1 MVAASARDSSLGC
14 PALATA
20 DHSRVSAPSAAT
32 AVSPAVPRAASA
44 AWDRSRVAR
53 WMPWLTAAL
62 ALLAAMHAIEP
73 LPIGVFYDDAQY
85 LVLAK
90 ALATGQGYRFINLP
104 GAPLATHFPP
114 GYPAFLALLWRIA
127 PAFPENVALFKF
139 ANAVL
144 LAAAGA
150 FTGELARRTLG
161 LPRALAAV
169 VALAGTVTIPSLVL
183 SSAVMSEPLFLVLL
197 IPLLAWA
204 ERVTS
209 DEETSAASLRR
220 AALLGAAIATL
231 ALVRTHGIALAG
243 AVLIAYVARR
253 RYREAA
259 VCTVASLIGIAPWM
273 LWVAT
278 NNDALPPLIRGA
290 YGSYT
295 AWLAAGWHTWG
306 VQLLAVTLPDNVATI
321 GMTVVRSI
329 VPKGSAALDLL
340 VGGTFAL
347 LTAMG
352 VAVTWRRMRVTTLF
366 VAGYVAI
373 VLVWPFS
380 PLRFV
385 WGIWPLVMLFPAAG
399 FVAAWQSAVVRQ
411 RRPARLGLG
420 TLAAVVLL
428 GMVAFNV
435 QGYANAWWS
444 SNARYHAR
452 RVLPQLAWV
461 AKGTS
466 PNDIVA
472 SDAEAAV
479 YLYTGRRTVP
489 VTTFTAGEYVRE
501 RTLAEETAV
510 MASLLEH
517 YRPRYM
523 LVTSPKLG
531 EAATRIGPASLL
543 RVDSLDRGGV
553 YSFRPC
559 TSLAEGDG
567 IKRCE

>member
-1 MVAASARDSSLGC
+1 M
-14 PALATA
+14 
-20 DHSRVSAPSAAT
+20 SAPSVAT
-32 AVSPAVPRAASA
+32 AVPAAVPRAEPVAR
-44 AWDRSRVAR
+44 DDSRVAR
-53 WMPWLTAAL
+53 WLPWLTAAI

-114 GYPAFLALLWRIA
+114 GYPVFLALLWRIA

-144 LAAAGA
+144 LAAAGTFA
-150 FTGELARRTLG
+150 GELARRTLG
-161 LPRALAAV
+161 LPRALAASA
-169 VALAGTVTIPSLVL
+169 ALAGTVTIPSLVL
-183 SSAVMSEPLFLVLL
+183 SSAVMSEPLFLALL
-197 IPLLAWA
+197 IPLLVWA
-204 ERVTS
+204 ERVTM
-209 DEETSAASLRR
+209 EERTTVSLRR
-220 AALLGAAIATL
+220 AVLLGAAIAAV

-243 AVLIAYVARR
+243 AVVLSYVARR

-259 VCTVASLIGIAPWM
+259 ACAAATLIGVAPWM

-278 NNDALPPLIRGA
+278 HNDALPPLVRGA

-295 AWLAAGWHTWG
+295 AWLAAGWQSWG
-306 VQLLAVTLPDNVATI
+306 VHLLVVTVPDNVATI

-329 VPKGSAALDLL
+329 VPRGSAIADTLA
-340 VGGTFAL
+340 GGAFAL
-347 LTAMG
+347 LTALGLG
-352 VAVTWRRMRVTTLF
+352 VAWRRMRVTTLF
-366 VAGYVAI
+366 VAGYLAI

-399 FVAAWQSAVVRQ
+399 LAAAWQSSLVR
-411 RRPARLGLG
+411 RYRTARAGVG
-420 TLAAVVLL
+420 ALAAVVLL
-428 GMVAFNV
+428 GIVGFNV

-444 SNARYHAR
+444 SNARFHAR

-461 AKGTS
+461 AKATS

-501 RTLAEETAV
+501 RTLPEEMGV
-510 MASLLEH
+510 MTSLLEH
-517 YRPRYM
+517 YQPRYV
-523 LVTSPKLG
+523 LVTSTKLV
-531 EAATRIGPASLL
+531 EATARLAPASLT
-543 RVDSLDRGGV
+543 RVDSLDRGVV
-553 YSFRPC
+553 YSFRRC
-559 TSLAEGDG
+559 TSFARDATR
-567 IKRCE
+567 RCE

>member
-1 MVAASARDSSLGC
+1 MPRPPAARLSAVPFL
-14 PALATA
+14 TA
-20 DHSRVSAPSAAT
+20 DYSRVSAPSVAT
-32 AVSPAVPRAASA
+32 AVPSAVPRAEPA
-44 AWDRSRVAR
+44 ARDDSRVAR
-53 WMPWLTAAL
+53 WLPLLTGAL

-127 PAFPENVALFKF
+127 PAFPENVVLFKF

-161 LPRALAAV
+161 LPRVLAAAA
-169 VALAGTVTIPSLVL
+169 ALAGTVTIPSLVL
-183 SSAVMSEPLFLVLL
+183 SSAVMSEPLFLALL

-204 ERVTS
+204 ERLAT
-209 DEETSAASLRR
+209 EEDAPVSFGR
-220 AALLGAAIATL
+220 AALLGAAIAAI
-231 ALVRTHGIALAG
+231 ALIRTHGIALAG
-243 AVLIAYVARR
+243 AVLLAYVARR

-259 VCTVASLIGIAPWM
+259 ACTAATLLGVAPWM
-273 LWVAT
+273 LWVASH
-278 NNDALPPLIRGA
+278 NDALPPLVRGA

-295 AWLAAGWHTWG
+295 AWLTAGWHSWG
-306 VQLLAVTLPDNVATI
+306 FHLVAVTVPDNVATI

-329 VPKGSAALDLL
+329 VPRGSVTLDVL
-340 VGGTFAL
+340 VGGAFAL

-352 VAVTWRRMRVTTLF
+352 VAAAWRRMRVTTLF
-366 VAGYVAI
+366 VAGYLAI

-399 FVAAWQSAVVRQ
+399 LATAWQSVHVRQ
-411 RRPARLGLG
+411 RRPARLGVG
-420 TLAAVVLL
+420 ALATVVLL
-428 GMVAFNV
+428 GIVAFNV

-444 SNARYHAR
+444 SNARFHAR

-461 AKGTS
+461 AKATA

-479 YLYTGRRTVP
+479 YLYTGRRAVP

-501 RTLAEETAV
+501 RTVAEETGV
-510 MASLLEH
+510 VASLLEH
-517 YRPRYM
+517 YRPRYV
-523 LVTSPKLG
+523 LVTSPKLV
-531 EAATRIGPASLL
+531 EATASLAPASLA
-543 RVDSLDRGGV
+543 RVDSLDRGVV
-553 YSFRPC
+553 YAVRP
-559 TSLAEGDG
+559 
-567 IKRCE
+567 

>member
-1 MVAASARDSSLGC
+1 MSAPSVATAVPPVSRAEPSARD
-14 PALATA
+14 
-20 DHSRVSAPSAAT
+20 D
-32 AVSPAVPRAASA
+32 
-44 AWDRSRVAR
+44 SRVAR
-53 WMPWLTAAL
+53 WLPLLTAAL
-62 ALLAAMHAIEP
+62 VLLAAMHAIEP

-90 ALATGQGYRFINLP
+90 AVATGQGYRFINLP

-150 FTGELARRTLG
+150 FAGDLARRTLG
-161 LPRALAAV
+161 LPRGLAAAA
-169 VALAGTVTIPSLVL
+169 ALAGTVTIPSLVL
-183 SSAVMSEPLFLVLL
+183 SSAVMSEPLFLALL

-204 ERVTS
+204 ERVTTE
-209 DEETSAASLRR
+209 DEAPVSLRR
-220 AALLGAAIATL
+220 AALLGAAIAAI

-243 AVLIAYVARR
+243 AVLLVYIARR

-259 VCTVASLIGIAPWM
+259 ACATATLIGVAPWM

-278 NNDALPPLIRGA
+278 HNDALPPLVRGA

-295 AWLAAGWHTWG
+295 AWLAVGWRTWG
-306 VQLLAVTLPDNVATI
+306 LHLLAITMPDNVATV

-329 VPKGSAALDLL
+329 VPRVSATVDLL
-340 VGGTFAL
+340 VGGGFAL
-347 LTAMG
+347 LTAVG
-352 VAVTWRRMRVTTLF
+352 VAVAWRRMRVTTLF
-366 VAGYVAI
+366 VAGYLAI

-399 FVAAWQSAVVRQ
+399 LAAAWQSQFVRQ
-411 RRPARLGLG
+411 RRPARFGVAA
-420 TLAAVVLL
+420 LATVVLL
-428 GMVAFNV
+428 GIVAFNV

-444 SNARYHAR
+444 SNARFHAR

-461 AKGTS
+461 AKATA
-466 PNDIVA
+466 PDDIVA

-501 RTLAEETAV
+501 RTVAEETEV
-510 MASLLEH
+510 VASLLEH
-517 YRPRYM
+517 YRPRFV
-523 LVTSPKLG
+523 LVTSPKLVQ
-531 EAATRIGPASLL
+531 ATARLTPVSLA
-543 RVDSLDRGGV
+543 RVDSLDRAVV
-553 YSFRPC
+553 YSVHAPAQ
-559 TSLAEGDG
+559 LAPPP
-567 IKRCE
+567 R

>member
-1 MVAASARDSSLGC
+1 
-14 PALATA
+14 
-20 DHSRVSAPSAAT
+20 
-32 AVSPAVPRAASA
+32 
-44 AWDRSRVAR
+44 
-53 WMPWLTAAL
+53 MPWLTAAL

-114 GYPAFLALLWRIA
+114 LYPAFLALLWRVA

-139 ANAVL
+139 ANALL
-144 LAAAGA
+144 LAATAA

-161 LPRALAAV
+161 LPRALAVA

-183 SSAVMSEPLFLVLL
+183 SSAIMSEPLFLAAL

-204 ERVTS
+204 ERLTMEQDS
-209 DEETSAASLRR
+209 PTRLRQ
-220 AALLGAAIATL
+220 AVLLGAAIAAV
-231 ALVRTHGIALAG
+231 ALIRSHGVALAG
-243 AVLIAYVARR
+243 AVLLTYVARR

-259 VCTVASLIGIAPWM
+259 ACAAATLIGIAPWL

-278 NNDALPPLIRGA
+278 HNDALPPLVRGA

-295 AWLAAGWHTWG
+295 AWLAAGWHSWG
-306 VQLLAVTLPDNVATI
+306 VQLLAVTVPDNVATI
-321 GMTVVRSI
+321 GMTIVQSI
-329 VPKGSAALDLL
+329 VPKGSVGVDAL
-340 VGGTFAL
+340 VGAAFAL
-347 LTAMG
+347 LTTVGVG
-352 VAVTWRRMRVTTLF
+352 VAWRRMRVTTLF
-366 VAGYVAI
+366 VAGYLAI

-385 WGIWPLVMLFPAAG
+385 WGIWPLLMLFPAAG
-399 FVAAWQSAVVRQ
+399 LVAAWQSDVVR
-411 RRPARLGLG
+411 RNRPARFALA
-420 TLAAVVLL
+420 TLASAVAL

-444 SNARYHAR
+444 ANARFHAR

-461 AKGTS
+461 ARATS
-466 PNDIVA
+466 PNDIIA

-479 YLYTGRRTVP
+479 YLYTGRHTVP

-501 RTLAEETAV
+501 RTLPEEAAV
-510 MASLLEH
+510 MTSLLET
-517 YRPRYM
+517 YRPRYVM
-523 LVTSPKLG
+523 VTSSKLV
-531 EAATRIGPASLL
+531 EATRFAPASLT
-543 RVDSLDRGGV
+543 RVDSLDRGVV
-553 YSFRPC
+553 YAWRGPVP
-559 TSLAEGDG
+559 
-567 IKRCE
+567 R